1 MSLRYFLKMPYMEKT
16 SRRTDKAPTISKGND
31 KELHALRRL
40 LSLLNTPICK
50 TQNHSKGGKTE
61 SHLHHRPTGDRSGIK
76 CARTEDTELESFSL
90 TYRDQRHFSSHPHD
104 KIFQC
109 ILTALIRNRL
119 NCREWLD
126 HTHPDNIL
134 RVLICL
140 RLLIREP
147 HYQRVFH
154 ELQGSWHLSRY
165 MDSVSDCYLDA
176 GEQTLGVEH
185 LVTMTYVFQKIAAK
199 EDQRKWVI
207 ECGAHKI
214 LVKLLT
220 TKDSS
225 VLLGALLA
233 LTSLAESVECKEK
246 IGELCIVENLLVI
259 LQEYDLLSKRTC
271 AELLRLLCPV
281 RRVRE
286 QLKAC
291 EGVPVLLSLLHAD
304 HLKLLWS
311 VAWVLVQLCQD
322 PDANAEIR
330 AWGGVQ
336 QLLRIL
342 HVERAYVSDRA
353 SIETLS
359 SANAARRI
367 QRQHLSEEL
376 SPQETAENIMAL
388 QAACCA
394 AVTELVLDD
403 ATAHHIVQENG
414 IYIIAK
420 LILPQAGPKGP
431 SLQCYAFRTLR
442 FLFSIERNRHL
453 FKKLFPSDLFEM
465 FIDVG
470 HYVRDIAAYEPLQE
484 KVSFFSS
491 EELNELKESIEIVNQ
506 NRPPLK
512 VINGYAIL
520 DHLGSGA
527 FGSVFKV
534 RKQNGQNLLA
544 LKEVNLHNPAFG
556 KDKKARDSSV
566 EKIVSEL
573 TIIKEQMNHPN
584 IVKYIKTFLEGDRMY
599 IVMELIEGL
608 PLSDHFTSLKE
619 KQQQFTEDRVWN
631 VFIQLCLA
639 LRYLHKEKRIVHR
652 DLSPNNIMLG
662 EKDKVTITDFGLAKQ
677 KQENSKLMSVVGTI
691 LYSCPEIVKSEPYG
705 EKADVWA
712 VGCILYHMVTLQPPF
727 YSTNMLSLATKI
739 VEAVYEPI
747 EEGVFSERVK
757 DLIKWCLT
765 PDPDSRPDIVEVSA
779 RISDVLMKFMDN
791 LCASH
796 QALERRSERDRKRA
810 QKYFLESN
818 QARLGHWMAP
828 ISQGKIIKENEE
840 ACSEAGSV
848 SIQHS
853 SQCSSQAEGDS
864 QPSSEYSSQAEVKQ
878 EHQANSFEKHSR
890 TASSS
895 ATELRK
901 KSFRP
906 TECSVSLS
914 LSERTPAWDFLPQPK
929 SRPATAGIFVSQ
941 RKLRQIEDPVQR
953 LVGLLHKIIYICQLP
968 PAQHYNHRRR
978 TIERFKKSLFHQ
990 GSNPYSLKV
999 ELNKVL
1005 QGSSDLVE
1013 SVSSCRD
1020 WWSQVQSFGG
1030 EPFSTE
1036 PRGESGYAGL
1046 QDGITYE
1053 QLQTLIEDELEE
1065 NGYHSRTASR
1075 SDQEAMRGNQRPYSP
1090 STLVSSEACDNEA
1103 T

>member
-1 MSLRYFLKMPYMEKT
+1 MLTCVFCR
-16 SRRTDKAPTISKGND
+16 
-31 KELHALRRL
+31 ELHTLRRL
-40 LSLLNTPICK
+40 LSLLSTTTCKPQVTP
-50 TQNHSKGGKTE
+50 QNHSKGGKTDTHTLQHTVDSSKGAKSAKAE
-61 SHLHHRPTGDRSGIK
+61 
-76 CARTEDTELESFSL
+76 ATELESFSV
-90 TYRDQRHFSSHPHD
+90 TYKDQRDFSRHPHH
-104 KIFQC
+104 KVFLS
-109 ILTALIRNRL
+109 ILKALITNRL

-126 HTHPDNIL
+126 HTSPDNIL

-165 MDSVSDCYLDA
+165 METVSDHYFDA
-176 GEQTLGVEH
+176 GEQTLAVEH
-185 LVTMTYVFQKIAAK
+185 LVAMTYVFQKIAAK

-214 LVKLLT
+214 LVKLLAA
-220 TKDSS
+220 KDSS

-233 LTSLAESVECKEK
+233 LTSLAESPECKEK
-246 IGELCIVENLLVI
+246 IGELCIVENLLII
-259 LQEYDLLSKRTC
+259 LQEYDLLSKRMC

-281 RRVRE
+281 QQVRD

-291 EGVPVLLSLLHAD
+291 EGVPILLSLLHAE

-311 VAWVLVQLCQD
+311 LVWVLVQLCQD
-322 PDANAEIR
+322 PDTSAEIR

-359 SANAARRI
+359 SANAAGRL
-367 QRQHLSEEL
+367 QRQHMAEEL
-376 SPQETAENIMAL
+376 SPQETADNIMAL

-403 ATAHHIVQENG
+403 ATAHHVIQENG

-420 LILPQAGPKGP
+420 LILPQAGPKGS

-465 FIDVG
+465 FIDIG
-470 HYVRDIAAYEPLQE
+470 HYVRDITVYEALQE
-484 KVSFFSS
+484 KVSKFTS
-491 EELNELKESIEIVNQ
+491 EELSELKESIETANQ

-512 VINGYAIL
+512 MINGYAIL

-573 TIIKEQMNHPN
+573 TIIKEQMTHPN
-584 IVKYIKTFLEGDRMY
+584 IVKYLKTFLEGDRLY
-599 IVMELIEGL
+599 IVMELIEGA
-608 PLSDHFTSLKE
+608 PLSDHFNSLKE

-631 VFIQLCLA
+631 IFIQLCLA

-705 EKADVWA
+705 ERADVWA
-712 VGCILYHMVTLQPPF
+712 LGCILYHMVTLQPPF
-727 YSTNMLSLATKI
+727 YSNNMLSLATKI

-747 EEGVFSERVK
+747 EEGAFSDRIK

-765 PDPDSRPDIVEVSA
+765 PNPDSRPDIVEVSA
-779 RISDVLMKFMDN
+779 RISDVMMRFMDS
-791 LCASH
+791 LCASY
-796 QALERRSERDRKRA
+796 QALERRAERDRKRA

-818 QARLGHWMAP
+818 QAKLGHRAALN
-828 ISQGKIIKENEE
+828 SQGNPIKRNDVAFLETTN
-840 ACSEAGSV
+840 
-848 SIQHS
+848 
-853 SQCSSQAEGDS
+853 
-864 QPSSEYSSQAEVKQ
+864 QPSSPCSTQPDEEREDQGKY
-878 EHQANSFEKHSR
+878 NDFE
-890 TASSS
+890 
-895 ATELRK
+895 EE
-901 KSFRP
+901 P
-906 TECSVSLS
+906 
-914 LSERTPAWDFLPQPK
+914 RTPCSSVEPSKHFGTILQAIFAVARATCYSFGDFAVPQPK
-929 SRPATAGIFVSQ
+929 ARPATAGIFVSQ

-968 PAQHYNHRRR
+968 PVAHYNYRRR

-990 GSNPYSLKV
+990 ESNPYNLKV

-1005 QGSSDLVE
+1005 TGSTDVVE
-1013 SVSSCRD
+1013 SVSSSRD
-1020 WWSQVQSFGG
+1020 WLAMVQSFGG
-1030 EPFSTE
+1030 EPFSAET
-1036 PRGESGYAGL
+1036 RGEIVYASL
-1046 QDGITYE
+1046 QDGVTYE
-1053 QLQTLIEDELEE
+1053 HLQTLIEEELEE
-1065 NGYHSRTASR
+1065 NGYHNTTASR
-1075 SDQEAMRGNQRPYSP
+1075 
-1090 STLVSSEACDNEA
+1090 
-1103 T
+1103 